1 MEASLRVDT
10 NRTQTRLTHA
20 QKQMAPKAK
29 IRDVMMSDKTVEIKS
44 PMCAFAVLGS
54 VGFTQPPQ
62 EGQETI
68 ISCSLQLK

>member
-29 IRDVMMSDKTVEIKS
+29 IRDVMMSDKTVS